1 MINWKIFGLVAAFLI
16 ASAELTYKYK
26 LTLKKGQSIA
36 FTCIILL
43 CMGICGLLY
52 LICVK
57 GLDIVGEITNRNLMI
72 APIIGALI
80 SMGFILFY
88 EGTLVV
94 NNPTLLAALFAGSK
108 IMVVF
113 LGSYLIF
120 GASLTTSQLLSIG
133 LITSGI
139 LLLCK

>member
-1 MINWKIFGLVAAFLI
+1 MINWKLFGLIAAIVI
-16 ASAELTYKYK
+16 ASAELMYKYK
-26 LTLKKGQSIA
+26 LTLKKGQSVA
-36 FTCIILL
+36 FTCIMLL

-52 LICVK
+52 LVCVK
-57 GLDIVGEITNRNLMI
+57 GLDVVGEITNRNLMM
-72 APIIGALI
+72 APILGALI

-88 EGTLVV
+88 EGTLLVE
-94 NNPTLLAALFAGSK
+94 NPTLLAASFAGSK
-108 IMVVF
+108 IMAVF

-120 GASLTTSQLLSIG
+120 GATLTPSQILSMC